1 MTDRLARRAVL
12 GTVFAVD
19 ETALH
24 DGPGLRMTVYLKGC
38 PLHCVWCHSPE
49 SQRSER
55 EVVWYS
61 TRCQRCGACV
71 EVCPEGLRG
80 WDPLAP
86 ADLER
91 CRLCE
96 RCLNVC
102 PADALEVKGQTMTA
116 GEVADKAVRLR
127 AFFEASGGGVTL
139 TGGEP
144 TLQPEFCE
152 AVLALLRAEGLHTAL
167 ETTGLVRWPILE
179 RLAAVT
185 DLFLYD
191 LKHAD
196 NALHRR
202 DTGVPNALI
211 LDNLERLVAGGAEV
225 LVRVPCIPGHNG
237 TPEVL
242 AAIAAA
248 ARERGVRRL
257 ELLPYNPATPGKYAW
272 LRRDF
277 PLAGTVAQSPAEM
290 AALRAVVAASGLE
303 VVG

>member
-1 MTDRLARRAVL
+1 VTDRLARRAVL

-24 DGPGLRMTVYLKGC
+24 DGPGLRMSVYLKGC
-38 PLHCVWCHSPE
+38 PLRCVWCHSPE
-49 SQRSER
+49 SQRVER

-61 TRCQRCGACV
+61 TRCRRCGACIDI
-71 EVCPEGLRG
+71 CPEGLRG
-80 WDPLAP
+80 WDPIDAE
-86 ADLER
+86 ALER
-91 CRLCE
+91 CLICE
-96 RCLNVC
+96 RCVDIC
-102 PADALEVKGQTMTA
+102 PADALEVKGRTMTA
-116 GEVADKAVRLR
+116 GEVVEKAIRLR
-127 AFFEASGGGVTL
+127 PFFEASGGGVTL

-152 AVLALLRAEGLHTAL
+152 AVLALLHEAGLHTAL
-167 ETTGLVRWPILE
+167 ETTGLVSWSILA
-179 RLAAVT
+179 RLVPVT

-196 NALHRR
+196 DALHQR
-202 DTGVPNALI
+202 DTGVSNALI
-211 LDNLERLVAGGAEV
+211 LDNLGALVAAGAEV
-225 LVRVPCIPGHNG
+225 LVRVPCIPGHNA
-237 TPEVL
+237 TPASI

-248 ARERGVRRL
+248 ARQRGVRRL

-277 PLAGTVAQSPAEM
+277 PLAGTAVQTAAEM
-290 AALRAVVAASGLE
+290 AARRAAAAGAGLE